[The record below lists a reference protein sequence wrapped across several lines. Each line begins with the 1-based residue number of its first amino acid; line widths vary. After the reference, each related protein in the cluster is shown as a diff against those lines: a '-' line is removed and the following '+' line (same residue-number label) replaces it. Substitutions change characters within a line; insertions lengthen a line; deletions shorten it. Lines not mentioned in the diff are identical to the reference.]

1 MVWMHPFHPFSN
13 LVHEVCMKVKKEE
26 TTAPE
31 TVEGAMSMDSL
42 TAGESLPEVNQAA
55 VDAVKASEAEEAAA
69 AKKLAE
75 SAPYGLK
82 KDGTP
87 AKKRGKQKQTAT
99 PSHTPLNLSG
109 VAPVERKSLPA
120 AITVSALL
128 EQMQVA
134 MISPEF
140 KYTELE
146 QKGNIEAWE
155 KTFDHYGGV
164 KIHPAVELAMSHA
177 SIIATRASQGKETQ
191 TKLAHFKVWLSSKFK
206 RKDKKDAL
214 SSDRKDSE
222 RENDIRGK
230 ENEGN
235 L

>member
-1 MVWMHPFHPFSN
+1 
-13 LVHEVCMKVKKEE
+13 MKTKRE
-26 TTAPE
+26 TVAPE
-31 TVEGAMSMDSL
+31 TIDGGLSMDSL
-42 TAGESLPEVNQAA
+42 TAGEVLPEVNQAA
-55 VDAVKASEAEEAAA
+55 VDAVRASEAEEAAA

-87 AKKRGKQKQTAT
+87 AKKRGKQKQGEKPTHA
-99 PSHTPLNLSG
+99 PLNLSG

-134 MISPEF
+134 LISPEF
-140 KYTELE
+140 KYSDMEK
-146 QKGNIEAWE
+146 QGNIEAWE

-164 KIHPAVELAMSHA
+164 KIHPAMELAMSHA
-177 SIIATRASQGKETQ
+177 SIIATRAASGQETK
-191 TKLAHFKVWLSSKFK
+191 TKFAHIKVWLSSKFK

-214 SSDRKDSE
+214 SSDRPDAERKD
-222 RENDIRGK
+222 DIRRE
-230 ENEGN
+230 ENKGN